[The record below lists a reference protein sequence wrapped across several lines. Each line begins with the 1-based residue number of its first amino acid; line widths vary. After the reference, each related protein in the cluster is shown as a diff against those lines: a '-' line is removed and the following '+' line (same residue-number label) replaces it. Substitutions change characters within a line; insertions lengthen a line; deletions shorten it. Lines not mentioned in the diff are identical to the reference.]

1 MEKTIFLFISLI
13 VSSLTFG
20 QGLNKL
26 NEKGQKH
33 GKWVVPYANSSI
45 IRYEGQFENGNPVG
59 KFVYYGPKVNKQ
71 KEIQH
76 LGNGVAMAKFF
87 NEAGII
93 MAEGKYVNEKKDS
106 LWRFYKSG
114 DLSLTEEYKNGV
126 LNGKSIAFFD
136 NGRPSVI
143 SFFTDGKKDSV
154 ELEFTKKG
162 KIVKEISYKD
172 GMKNGLFTI
181 YYYDGNKE
189 LEGEHFNN
197 EYVGELKSYNT
208 DGSLRMVM
216 VYENGVEK
224 SKRFV
229 NSVNDY
235 YYDDGVMERTETFV
249 NGVKDGLVKEW
260 YPNYEWVFEEEYD
273 AKLQRKEVYKTL
285 KNYIVKMEG
294 HYKQGKKHGV
304 FNYYS
309 EDGTLKESVEYN
321 MGVVLKK

>member
-1 MEKTIFLFISLI
+1 MQKTFILFISLI
-13 VSSLTFG
+13 VSSLGFS

-26 NEKGQKH
+26 NEKGEKH

-71 KEIQH
+71 KEIVH
-76 LGNGVAMAKFF
+76 RGNGVAMAKFF

-114 DLSLTEEYKNGV
+114 DLSLTEEYDNGV
-126 LNGKSIAFFD
+126 LNGKSISFFD
-136 NGRPSVI
+136 NGRPSII
-143 SFFTDGKKDSV
+143 SFFTEGKKDSV

-162 KIVKEISYKD
+162 KIAKEISYKN

-181 YYYDGNKE
+181 YYYDGKKE
-189 LEGEHFNN
+189 LEGEYFNN
-197 EYVGELKSYNT
+197 EYVGELKSYNP

-224 SKRFV
+224 NKRFV

-235 YYDDGVMERTETFV
+235 YYDDGVMERTETYV

-260 YPNYEWVFEEEYD
+260 YPNYEWIFEEEYD

-294 HYKQGKKHGV
+294 NYKLGKKHGV
-304 FNYYS
+304 FNFYN
-309 EDGTLKESVEYN
+309 EDGSLKESVEYN
-321 MGVVLKK
+321 MGVKVK